1 MRFMGIDYGMKRIGV
16 AVSDE
21 MGTLAFPKVIILND
35 SNVFKK
41 LEELIKGNHIT
52 EIVVGESLDLSG
64 EENALQA
71 RIGVFIDELHDR
83 FNLPVRKQKEFLTSV
98 EARKSTNT
106 KSNSH
111 KSLSHSKQKA
121 KKSEKVDA
129 GAAALILQ
137 RYLDRRSKKEQGGLN
152 NKLI

>member
-1 MRFMGIDYGMKRIGV
+1 MGIDYGMKRIGV

-41 LEELIKGNHIT
+41 IEELIKSNHIT

-64 EENALQA
+64 QENALQA
-71 RIGVFIDELHDR
+71 RIGVFIDELHNR
-83 FNLPVRKQKEFLTSV
+83 FNLPIRKQKEFMTSV
-98 EARKSTNT
+98 EARKSTTT
-106 KSNSH
+106 KTNSH
-111 KSLSHSKQKA
+111 KSESHSKQKE
-121 KKSEKVDA
+121 KKGEKVDA

-137 RYLDRRSKKEQGGLN
+137 RYLDKINKKN
-152 NKLI
+152 DTK

>member
-1 MRFMGIDYGMKRIGV
+1 MRIVDAEVHHELLTVHAAM
-16 AVSDE
+16 
-21 MGTLAFPKVIILND
+21 
-35 SNVFKK
+35 
-41 LEELIKGNHIT
+41 LIKGNHIT

-111 KSLSHSKQKA
+111 KSLSHFVNLQ
-121 KKSEKVDA
+121 
-129 GAAALILQ
+129 LQ
-137 RYLDRRSKKEQGGLN
+137 RHVSSALTMLL
-152 NKLI
+152 KLQTR